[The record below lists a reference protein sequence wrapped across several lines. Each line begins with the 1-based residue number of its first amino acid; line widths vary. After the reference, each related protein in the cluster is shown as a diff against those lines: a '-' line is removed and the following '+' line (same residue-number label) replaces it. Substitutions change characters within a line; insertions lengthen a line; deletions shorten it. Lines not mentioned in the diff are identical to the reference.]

1 VNNCRRGLV
10 TLCAGVA
17 LLLCLPAPSDA
28 ASGPASKRIGIVGAG
43 KMGGTLAELWSKAGY
58 TVMISSRHPEELKAQ
73 ASALGPSVEV
83 GTPEQAAKFG
93 PVVVIAVPYGAEPE
107 LGRELA
113 PELANKVVIDLGNPY
128 PARDGPMAE
137 QARAQGTGVAS
148 AKFFPGAR
156 LVRAFNAINYND
168 LASQA
173 RRAGERVAIPIAADD
188 KDALAVTVQLVR
200 DAGFDPVVVGDLSTA
215 KRFDVGSP
223 VYVKVLT
230 AEQLRAQ
237 LGLPPQ

>member
-1 VNNCRRGLV
+1 MNHCCRGLA

-17 LLLCLPAPSDA
+17 LLLCLPALGDA
-28 ASGPASKRIGIVGAG
+28 APGAASERIGIVGAG
-43 KMGGTLAELWSKAGY
+43 KMGGTLAELWSKAGHV
-58 TVMISSRHPEELKAQ
+58 VMISSRHPEELKSQ
-73 ASALGPSVEV
+73 ATALGPMVQV
-83 GTPEQAAKFG
+83 GTPEQAAQFG
-93 PVVVIAVPYGAEPE
+93 PVVVIAIPYGAEPA
-107 LGRELA
+107 LGKELA
-113 PELANKVVIDLGNPY
+113 PELAHKIVIDLGNPY
-128 PARDGPMAE
+128 PERDGPMAE
-137 QARAQGTGVAS
+137 QARAEGTGVAS

-188 KDALAVTVQLVR
+188 QGALRVTVQLVR
-200 DAGFDPVVVGDLSTA
+200 DAGFDPVVVGNLATA

-230 AEQLRAQ
+230 AQQLRAR

>member
-1 VNNCRRGLV
+1 MNNYCRGLA
-10 TLCAGVA
+10 TLCAGVV
-17 LLLCLPAPSDA
+17 LLLCLPALSDA
-28 ASGPASKRIGIVGAG
+28 ARAPASERIGIVGAG

-58 TVMISSRHPEELKAQ
+58 VVMISSRHPEELKSQ
-73 ASALGPSVEV
+73 ATALGPGVQV
-83 GTPEQAAKFG
+83 GTPEQAAQFG
-93 PVVVIAVPYGAEPE
+93 PVVVIAIPYGAEPA
-107 LGRELA
+107 LGKELA
-113 PELANKVVIDLGNPY
+113 PELAHKIVIDLGNPY
-128 PARDGPMAE
+128 PERDGPMAE
-137 QARAQGTGVAS
+137 QARAEGTGVAS

-188 KDALAVTVQLVR
+188 QGALKVTMQLVR
-200 DAGFDPVVVGDLSTA
+200 DAGFDPVAVGDLSTA

-230 AEQLRAQ
+230 AQQLRAR